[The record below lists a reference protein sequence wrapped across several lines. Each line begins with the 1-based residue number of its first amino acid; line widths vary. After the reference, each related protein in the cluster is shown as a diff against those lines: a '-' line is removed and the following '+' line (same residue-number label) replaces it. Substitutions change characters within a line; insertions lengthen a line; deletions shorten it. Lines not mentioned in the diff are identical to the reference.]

1 MDIII
6 NDIENGSLNSDLPTE
21 INQDIQPE
29 DVNDAKQES
38 VLFILNESISTSE
51 ENTSDRLDDSNLSSN
66 KSIADVANDELLIIE
81 ASSHKIDDNLHE
93 TK

>member
-6 NDIENGSLNSDLPTE
+6 NDIEYGSLNSSLPTE

-29 DVNDAKQES
+29 DVNDSKQES
-38 VLFILNESISTSE
+38 VLLILNESISTSE

>member
-21 INQDIQPE
+21 INQDIQQE

>member
-29 DVNDAKQES
+29 DVNDCKQEP